1 MFKTLILI
9 RHSKAENRNPSV
21 SDIDRPL
28 TEEGRADSFKMAN
41 LLLRSGFKPDFIL
54 GSSAIRAS
62 QTVEIFSKVLNI
74 KDISLSRKLYYCSAK
89 IIMDHIVGLPD
100 NLECV
105 IVVGHNPGIS
115 DLIRGLSSGRAFY
128 MDNTHIIILEYE
140 IEQWHQVGNNKPV
153 VFQNHRVINTPDH
166 L

>member
-1 MFKTLILI
+1 
-9 RHSKAENRNPSV
+9 
-21 SDIDRPL
+21 
-28 TEEGRADSFKMAN
+28 
-41 LLLRSGFKPDFIL
+41 
-54 GSSAIRAS
+54 
-62 QTVEIFSKVLNI
+62 
-74 KDISLSRKLYYCSAK
+74 
-89 IIMDHIVGLPD
+89 MDHIVGLPD